1 MKVIKRFILC
11 ILAAVVI
18 LAAGV
23 YLAHYAEDVQ
33 LRSQGNLIVE
43 KIEKFRTIHGRLPSN
58 LTDVGIP
65 DNGPIYY
72 EKRDE
77 NEYVVW
83 YGKRLGES
91 EMYNSKEKE
100 WALRD

>member
-1 MKVIKRFILC
+1 MVKLSE
-11 ILAAVVI
+11 
-18 LAAGV
+18 
-23 YLAHYAEDVQ
+23 YLINTLV
-33 LRSQGNLIVE
+33 NLPE
-43 KIEKFRTIHGRLPSN
+43 TGM
-58 LTDVGIP
+58 P

-72 EKRDE
+72 EMRGE

-83 YGKRLGES
+83 FGKRLGES